1 MLTVDQVSRALPAN
15 LKSNANQALVDL
27 INNVVADPLVADQ
40 VRENFLSYTGVLKE
54 GRFKIEDYLSA
65 VTYVSFKLMG
75 KTNEEAYMLTF
86 PARYQGLIAK
96 STTKKDISSYVSAY
110 NRGKLVNLIM
120 EQSLVPTWVL
130 NQHLYQK
137 ALNVQ
142 ADLMENAA
150 SEKVRTDAA
159 NSILTHLKKPE
170 ASNFQISVDV
180 KDSSGMT
187 ELKDAMARMAETQ
200 RELIERGISTKQIA
214 AAPLIEGTATEVKN

>member
-86 PARYQGLIAK
+86 PSRYQGLVAK
-96 STTKKDISSYVSAY
+96 GTTKKDISSYVSAY
-110 NRGKLVNLIM
+110 NRNKLVNLIM

>member
-75 KTNEEAYMLTF
+75 KSNEEAYMLTF
-86 PARYQGLIAK
+86 PSRYQGLVAK
-96 STTKKDISSYVSAY
+96 GTSKKDISSYVSAY

-142 ADLMENAA
+142 VDLMENAA

-170 ASNFQISVDV
+170 ASNFQISLDV
-180 KDSSGMT
+180 KDSSGMS

-200 RELIERGISTKQIA
+200 RDLIERGISTKQIA